1 MKIKLTGVIER
12 EGDLYVS
19 ICPELNIASQGAS
32 IREARANLAE
42 ALELFFECADDEE
55 IRQSLPAV
63 AFDSSPKKFSNQ
75 WAKTVADIGRPV
87 GASGEVYLTPIEVAH
102 G

>member
-32 IREARANLAE
+32 ISEARANLAE

-55 IRQSLPAV
+55 IRQSLPAQTCE
-63 AFDSSPKKFSNQ
+63 APLKQFSSQ
-75 WAKTVADIGRPV
+75 WAKTVADIDRSA
-87 GASGEVYLTPIEVAH
+87 GASEEVYLTPIEVAH

>member
-19 ICPELNIASQGAS
+19 ICPELNIASQGES
-32 IREARANLAE
+32 ISEARANLAE

-55 IRQSLPAV
+55 IRQSLPAQT
-63 AFDSSPKKFSNQ
+63 FDSALQQFSSQ
-75 WAKTVADIGRPV
+75 WEKTAADIDRPLS
-87 GASGEVYLTPIEVAH
+87 ASDEVYLTPIEVAH

>member
-32 IREARANLAE
+32 ISEARANLTE

-55 IRQSLPAV
+55 IRQSLPAQTC
-63 AFDSSPKKFSNQ
+63 DYSLRKFSSQ
-75 WAKTVADIGRPV
+75 WEKTVADIDRPV
-87 GASGEVYLTPIEVAH
+87 GSSGEVYLTPIEVAH